1 MTRAPRTLAMIDTGG
16 ATTSV
21 ALVVRIDRRW
31 RLLGS
36 MAGPVEI
43 PHAALLGALAERV
56 RTADAELATWPEL
69 RDSDLEAIPL
79 LTARSRPPG
88 LVLVLGASRRTVGDL
103 EAEARQTGWRVA
115 TASTETHDPREM
127 TALGLDPTVDLV
139 LIGISDPPGP
149 DERAALDDLAA
160 LGGALMQRRS
170 DLRIMTSAAIR
181 SRRAWVDALG
191 DADPESERVIDVPA
205 GTGRRGE
212 RDALRRAL
220 DDLRQDPEDGRIGM
234 RAVTGTL
241 AELLDLR
248 VELLEVGFDGG
259 VRLMAEPG
267 IAGAEPTVRGVITAA
282 GALVPPEPGDDTVD
296 EVLAWTTGSLDRHR
310 MSDRLRDLRR
320 RPWVDGTGD
329 GSRLRIAAASAAL
342 TRLAALT
349 PELGA
354 GSPPDLTIIA
364 GGAFA
369 GAPAHAVA
377 MAVADTIRRAGST
390 QLAWDHARLLGPIG
404 TIEDPGERRSLL
416 ADLAHDGLVPLGSL
430 VIVGGAGGARPG
442 GRRRGGRAARLT
454 LSVADDVQR
463 RDLTAGEL
471 AFVALPPGT
480 RGEAQLDFPDPVR
493 FGRRTKRASVQ
504 VTGGLA
510 GLVVDL
516 RDVPLFLPERRDRR
530 RSRLAEWAAEA
541 WPRDDR

>member
-1 MTRAPRTLAMIDTGG
+1 
-16 ATTSV
+16 
-21 ALVVRIDRRW
+21 
-31 RLLGS
+31 
-36 MAGPVEI
+36 MAGPAELPVS
-43 PHAALLGALAERV
+43 ALLSAVAERV
-56 RTADAELATWPEL
+56 RAADADLATWPEL
-69 RDSDLEAIPL
+69 QDEALDAVPIL
-79 LTARSRPPG
+79 AARSRPTG
-88 LVLVLGASRRTVGDL
+88 RVLVLGASRRTVGDL

-160 LGGALMQRRS
+160 LGGALLRRRS

-191 DADPESERVIDVPA
+191 DADPESGRAIDVPA

-212 RDALRRAL
+212 RDALRREL
-220 DDLRQDPEDGRIGM
+220 DHLRQDPEDGRAGM
-234 RAVTGTL
+234 RAVIGTL

-248 VELLEVGFDGG
+248 IELLEVGFDGG
-259 VRLMAEPG
+259 VRLQAEPG
-267 IAGAEPTVRGVITAA
+267 IAGALPAVRGVITAA

-310 MSDRLRDLRR
+310 MGDRLRDLRR
-320 RPWVDGTGD
+320 RPWVDGTGE
-329 GSRLRIAAASAAL
+329 GARLRMAAASAAL
-342 TRLAALT
+342 TRLAAMT

-354 GSPPDLTIIA
+354 GSPPDLTVIA
-364 GGAFA
+364 GGAFS
-369 GAPAHAVA
+369 GAPPNAMV
-377 MAVADTIRRAGST
+377 MAVADTIRRSGST

-416 ADLAHDGLVPLGSL
+416 ADLVHDALVPLGSL
-430 VIVGGAGGARPG
+430 VMVGGAGGPRAG
-442 GRRRGGRAARLT
+442 GRRRAGRAARLT
-454 LSVADDVQR
+454 LTVADDAQR
-463 RDLTAGEL
+463 QDLAPGALTFVDL
-471 AFVALPPGT
+471 APGT
-480 RGEAQLDFPDPVR
+480 RAEARLDFHDVIR

-516 RDVPLFLPERRDRR
+516 RDVPLNLPERRDRR
-530 RSRLAEWAAEA
+530 RSRLAEWAAQA

>member
-1 MTRAPRTLAMIDTGG
+1 MTRAPRTLAIIDTGG

-21 ALVVRIDRRW
+21 ALVGRIDRQW

-36 MAGPVEI
+36 TAGSAELPT
-43 PHAALLGALAERV
+43 AALLGVVAERV
-56 RTADAELATWPEL
+56 RATDADLATWPEL
-69 RDSDLEAIPL
+69 QDGALEAIPL

-127 TALGLDPTVDLV
+127 TALGLDPSVDLV

-160 LGGALMQRRS
+160 LGGALMRRRS

-181 SRRAWVDALG
+181 SRRAWIDALG
-191 DADPESERVIDVPA
+191 DADPESERAIDVPP

-212 RDALRRAL
+212 RHALRRAL
-220 DDLRQDPEDGRIGM
+220 DDLREDPEDGRIGM
-234 RAVTGTL
+234 RAAVGTL
-241 AELLDLR
+241 ADLLDLR
-248 VELLEVGFDGG
+248 IELLEVGFDGG
-259 VRLMAEPG
+259 ARLVAEPG
-267 IAGAEPTVRGVITAA
+267 IAGSAAVVRGVVTAA

-329 GSRLRIAAASAAL
+329 GSRLRIAAAGAAL

-349 PELGA
+349 PELDV

-369 GAPAHAVA
+369 GAPVHAVA
-377 MAVADTIRRAGST
+377 MAVADTIRRTGST
-390 QLAWDHARLLGPIG
+390 QLAWDHARMLGPIG

-416 ADLAHDGLVPLGSL
+416 GDLVHDALVPLGSL
-430 VIVGGAGGARPG
+430 VMVGGVGGARPG
-442 GRRRGGRAARLT
+442 GRKRAGRAARLT
-454 LSVADDVQR
+454 LTVDGDVQR
-463 RDLTAGEL
+463 RDLAAGEL
-471 AFVALPPGT
+471 AFVELAPGT
-480 RGEAQLDFPDPVR
+480 RGEAQLDFHDGIR

-516 RDVPLFLPERRDRR
+516 RDVPLSLPERRDRR
-530 RSRLAEWAAEA
+530 RSRLAEWAAQA